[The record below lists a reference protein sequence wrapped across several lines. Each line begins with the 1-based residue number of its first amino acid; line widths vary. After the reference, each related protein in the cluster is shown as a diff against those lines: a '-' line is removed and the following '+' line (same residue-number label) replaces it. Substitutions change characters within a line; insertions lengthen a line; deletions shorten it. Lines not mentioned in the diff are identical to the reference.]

1 MHNQNYIQRAINL
14 IEEETKMRGTDYEGL
29 LEVYA
34 LLVFIVGEQCTNEHI
49 HDAWSVWQNRTMQ
62 DHRSLVPFNEL
73 SKEVQDLDEPY
84 RQAVIKAA
92 VLLNE

>member
-1 MHNQNYIQRAINL
+1 
-14 IEEETKMRGTDYEGL
+14 MRGTDYEGL